1 MTPTVIPPDRAASMV
16 APKITNSF
24 LDDLITDAAGKTAIS
39 LLSLYPC
46 SSGAFRKGKQE
57 VGKDRRTLKD

>member
-1 MTPTVIPPDRAASMV
+1 MV
-16 APKITNSF
+16 APKIINSF

-57 VGKDRRTLKD
+57 VGKDRRTLKE